1 MVDTKIIRLSG
12 ACLAVA
18 VLLMNSGCTPTKEQQ
33 QARFQY
39 DVKGAVGLPFERLQM
54 GETSSL
60 IGSRKPT
67 SVSRLSDGNTLYVY
81 RDYWG
86 SYRDQWGGRI
96 YGENCDVF
104 LEVNSAGTVV
114 ASHAEGPG
122 CYMPY

>member
-1 MVDTKIIRLSG
+1 MVDTKIKIMQVSW

-18 VLLMNSGCTPTKEQQ
+18 MLLLNCSCTPTKEQQ

-39 DVKGAVGLPFERLQM
+39 DVNGAVGLPLERLQM
-54 GETSSL
+54 SDNSF

-86 SYRDQWGGRI
+86 SYQIKR
-96 YGENCDVF
+96 ENCDVF
-104 LEVNSAGTVV
+104 LEVNNAGIVA

-122 CYMPY
+122 CYMNY